1 MDTSLAATG
10 KDTTVEILYN
20 GAPVKVLEK
29 VRFTAKKVVTKT
41 ETRPL
46 GSTTRLIN
54 TEPDGWSGT
63 IECEMAGK
71 AGDELIDLLT
81 SAEILRVP
89 GVIAISETTNYRDF
103 SRKTY
108 VYPDVKITDYE
119 KTVARGENIKLRL
132 SWETGQNRVAA

>member
-1 MDTSLAATG
+1 MDTGLPATG
-10 KDTTVEILYN
+10 KDCTVEILYN

-41 ETRPL
+41 ESRAL
-46 GSTTRLIN
+46 GTTTRLIN

-63 IECEMAGK
+63 IEVEMAGK
-71 AGDELIDLLT
+71 EGDELIDLLT

-89 GVIAISETTNYRDF
+89 GVIAISETTSYRNLQK
-103 SRKTY
+103 KTY
-108 VYPDVKITDYE
+108 VYPDVKIVDHE
-119 KTVARGENIKLRL
+119 KTVARGENVKLRL